1 MVVNSTVTLCLKIAE
16 KSHVALLLRAK
27 RATFKFWTKV
37 FKKTEAFCQTVLPDK
52 ISLNKTKIAGKCQ
65 KIYSNETFLGDFQ
78 TI

>member
-16 KSHVALLLRAK
+16 KGFAFK
-27 RATFKFWTKV
+27 RLHFDQKLIKMPKWQV
-37 FKKTEAFCQTVLPDK
+37 FLNSVTRQ
-52 ISLNKTKIAGKCQ
+52 ISLNETKIAGKYQ